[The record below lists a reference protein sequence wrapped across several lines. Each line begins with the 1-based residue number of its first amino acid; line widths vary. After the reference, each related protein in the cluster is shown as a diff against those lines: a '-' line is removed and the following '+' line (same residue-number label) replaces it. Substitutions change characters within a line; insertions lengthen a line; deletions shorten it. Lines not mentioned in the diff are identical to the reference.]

1 MYYISAYIDRSPGA
15 AVYSEVEKTVFVVF
29 FSAHLHIFWNI
40 GDLLTTLGS
49 IGCIAWMLSIPT
61 YEERDNEESSTY
73 CQSETSL
80 RQNYL
85 GLHSSISLSLLKI
98 PKKESLC
105 ILDMKQIELERLV
118 TISVDDGVIV
128 IVASVPFT
136 CFAGPSESAE
146 VTFYRCRLLGS
157 GFFFP
162 IEFMNG
168 TSDDVLAL
176 LQLAGPSLSSNLFLK
191 QVLATIFE
199 DAATDCS
206 VDGMD
211 LMSKAKG
218 LIICNCNIVNGF
230 VLFWYSNSDR
240 MGALAYFTEVYGYNG
255 PVYMMVKKLYT
266 ITKQKQKWK
275 DEERQRFLH
284 QRQISDG
291 SFSMSS
297 VMTSYVHGLS
307 VRENLRELQ
316 VVRNVLELHFDNN

>member
-1 MYYISAYIDRSPGA
+1 
-15 AVYSEVEKTVFVVF
+15 
-29 FSAHLHIFWNI
+29 
-40 GDLLTTLGS
+40 
-49 IGCIAWMLSIPT
+49 
-61 YEERDNEESSTY
+61 
-73 CQSETSL
+73 
-80 RQNYL
+80 
-85 GLHSSISLSLLKI
+85 
-98 PKKESLC
+98 
-105 ILDMKQIELERLV
+105 
-118 TISVDDGVIV
+118 
-128 IVASVPFT
+128 
-136 CFAGPSESAE
+136 
-146 VTFYRCRLLGS
+146 
-157 GFFFP
+157 
-162 IEFMNG
+162 MNG

-206 VDGMD
+206 EKIEASKLLGD
-211 LMSKAKG
+211 LIRVHHVG
-218 LIICNCNIVNGF
+218 LNLLKCHYAFC
-230 VLFWYSNSDR
+230 NSDR